1 MCPAD
6 VADADDPTPAPTSYD
21 EQDGAMTDNAAE
33 IVHWV
38 DGSPLTGSPTGWA
51 DVTNPATGQ
60 VTGRVALASE
70 ADATHVIA
78 AASRAAK
85 SWGTTS
91 LARRTQV
98 LFAFRELLNSRK
110 GELAA
115 IITSEHGKVHSD
127 AMGEISR
134 GLEVVEFACGIAHL
148 LKGGHSEEAS
158 TGVDVHS
165 KRVPLGVV
173 GIISPFNFPAMVP
186 MWFFPIAI
194 AAGNTVVL
202 KPSEKDPSAANW
214 LAALWQEA
222 GLPDGV
228 FNVLHGD
235 KTAVDA
241 LLTSPEVQAISF
253 VGSTPIAEYV
263 YETASRH
270 GKRVQALGGAKN
282 HMVVL
287 PDADL
292 DLAADSAVNAGYGSA
307 GERCMAISVLVAVDP
322 IGDEL
327 VARIADRTRT
337 LLIGDGG
344 RSATGEDPSGREAD
358 MGPLVT
364 RAHRDRVS
372 SFIDSGEAA
381 GAKVVVD
388 GRDVAARGGEEG
400 FWLGPTLFDEVTP
413 DMDVYR
419 EEIFGPVLSVVRV
432 GTYEEAVA
440 LVNANEYGN
449 GTAVFTNDGGA
460 ARRFEADV
468 TVGMIGVNVPV
479 PVPVA
484 YYSFGGWKRSLFG
497 DTHAHGT
504 EGVHFFTRG
513 KVVTT
518 RWIDPA
524 NRPEGGLELGFP
536 RND

>member
-1 MCPAD
+1 MGGMTDSPGNS
-6 VADADDPTPAPTSYD
+6 PAPIDHWSNGARFTGTS
-21 EQDGAMTDNAAE
+21 GRT
-33 IVHWV
+33 
-38 DGSPLTGSPTGWA
+38 A
-51 DVTNPATGQ
+51 DVTNPATGV
-60 VTGRVALASE
+60 VTGRVALASRE
-70 ADATHVIA
+70 DADAVIA
-78 AASRAAK
+78 AAQAAADE
-85 SWGTTS
+85 WGRTS

-98 LFAFRELLNSRK
+98 MFAFRELLNSRR

-127 AMGEISR
+127 ALGEISR
-134 GLEVVEFACGIAHL
+134 GQEVVEFACGISHL
-148 LKGGHSEEAS
+148 LKGGHSESVS

-165 KRVPLGVV
+165 KRDPLGVV

-186 MWFFPIAI
+186 MWFFPVAI

-202 KPSEKDPSAANW
+202 KPSEKDPSAALW
-214 LAALWQEA
+214 LAELWKEA

-228 FNVLHGD
+228 FNVLQGD
-235 KTAVDA
+235 KEAVDA
-241 LLTSPEVQAISF
+241 LLESPVVQAISF

-263 YETASRH
+263 YVNASKN

-307 GERCMAISVLVAVDP
+307 GERCMAISVLVAVGS

-327 VARIADRTRT
+327 VARIADRTRNIV
-337 LLIGDGG
+337 IGDG
-344 RSATGEDPSGREAD
+344 SAAATSAVAGSADGGREAD

-364 RAHRDRVS
+364 KAHRDKVS
-372 SFIDSGEAA
+372 SFIDSGQQA
-381 GAKVVVD
+381 GAKVVID
-388 GRDVAARGGEEG
+388 GREVAARGGEEG
-400 FWLGPTLFDEVTP
+400 FWLGPTLFDNVLP
-413 DMDVYR
+413 DMEIYR

-432 GTYEEAVA
+432 ETYDEAVE
-440 LVNANEYGN
+440 LINANPYGN

-468 TVGMIGVNVPV
+468 HVGMIGVNVPV

-484 YYSFGGWKRSLFG
+484 YYSFGGWKRSLMG

-518 RWIDPA
+518 RWIDPH
-524 NRPEGGLELGFP
+524 NRPQGGLELGFP
-536 RND
+536 QND